1 MFTKNDFDII
11 GYMNDGSKTRLEN
24 SLNVGQF
31 CKSGIAVIINATA
44 AMCVQ
49 ISEVRSNANN
59 FAAKADSPFFCDL
72 SKTYATPTGCRY
84 QYRSRDGAL
93 QVIAEDYCEC
103 SMDATLNANN
113 TGVCPFPDQT
123 VLQTYV
129 DSLKI
134 ALEKSECHSDDWLN
148 WLAQKECGIGAK
160 KDTKEHWEKLVDASF
175 NMSFWPQIQAGNN
188 SLCLQQVMQQSRL
201 NLEKSSAYRQLYLS
215 LVGMAT
221 LMLAFWM

>member
-11 GYMNDGSKTRLEN
+11 GYINEPSKTRLDN
-24 SLNVGQF
+24 SLNAGQF
-31 CKSGIAVIINATA
+31 CKSGMAVITNSTA

-59 FAAKADSPFFCDL
+59 FEEKAESPFFCDL
-72 SKTYATPTGCRY
+72 SKTYATPQGCRY
-84 QYRSRDGAL
+84 QYRSKDGSL

-103 SMDATLNANN
+103 SMNATLNANN

-134 ALEKSECHSDDWLN
+134 ALEKS
-148 WLAQKECGIGAK
+148 
-160 KDTKEHWEKLVDASF
+160 
-175 NMSFWPQIQAGNN
+175 
-188 SLCLQQVMQQSRL
+188 
-201 NLEKSSAYRQLYLS
+201 
-215 LVGMAT
+215 
-221 LMLAFWM
+221 